1 MTTDEMSS
9 FVECVS
15 RLYDDS
21 GLDLALERDQT
32 IYGSEIDD
40 DLEALGV
47 LVADIDSSKSPHEI
61 IMDPLMSDARDL
73 AASILQAWSS
83 DDDESG
89 ALE

>member
-1 MTTDEMSS
+1 MSS

-40 DLEALGV
+40 D
-47 LVADIDSSKSPHEI
+47 
-61 IMDPLMSDARDL
+61 
-73 AASILQAWSS
+73 
-83 DDDESG
+83 ESG